1 MVDGMHPAIFDQGLF
16 FKTDLVPSSAYYQ
29 SKICILRRINSQLS
43 KEAGLDTLR
52 SSTTET

>member
-1 MVDGMHPAIFDQGLF
+1 MVDGMHPAIFDQLF